1 MSKGTLWIASR
12 FAVRDL
18 KMRKFA
24 SILTILAIASGVA
37 AFTALRLT
45 SLGIRVAAQE
55 VVRRALAGEIIVYGD
70 GLCDLSELVLKNLE
84 RVPGVKRVTPA
95 VLSLSYSRGSMV
107 LMLGVRAEDLG
118 LVVENYYEGEG
129 FGERDKGVAVVDT
142 KFAREKGIRV
152 GEMLFIKSQ
161 ASPIAY
167 PFRVVGIG
175 KVTLEVQGLGGV
187 TSYVVVPLRDAQ
199 RVLNREGYVTM
210 AMLILDDGVSP
221 DAVEESIKLIY
232 PEARIFR
239 REELLEAVS
248 NILSLVDALLLSVTV
263 VGLGVAVLG
272 TANTVMSNVREH
284 ARDIAILRAVGAS
297 KRVVVSTF
305 VLEGLLYGLIGGT
318 AGVAAGVAAASIVG
332 DFVETLGIMEIPLVL
347 DPVLITTCLLASFV
361 VSSLSALYPSLKA
374 GGISPIKV
382 LKNE

>member
-1 MSKGTLWIASR
+1 LSKGTLWIASK

-45 SLGIRVAAQE
+45 SLGIKVAAQE
-55 VVRRALAGEIIVYGD
+55 IVRRALAGEIIVYGD
-70 GLCDLSELVLKNLE
+70 GLCDLSELVLENFE
-84 RVPGVKRVTPA
+84 SVPGIKRVTPA

-118 LVVENYYEGEG
+118 LVIESYPEGGAFREHD
-129 FGERDKGVAVVDT
+129 RGVAVVDT
-142 KFAREKGIRV
+142 KFAYEKGIRV
-152 GEMLFIKSQ
+152 GEILFIKSQ

-199 RVLNREGYVTM
+199 KVLNREGYVTM

-221 DAVEESIKLIY
+221 STVEESIKLLY

-248 NILSLVDALLLSVTV
+248 NILSLVDALLFSVTV

-297 KRVVVSTF
+297 RRIVVSTF

-318 AGVAAGVAAASIVG
+318 VGVTAGIVAAGIVG
-332 DFVETLGIMEIPLVL
+332 DFVETFGIMEIPLVL
-347 DPVLITTCLLASFV
+347 DPALITTCLLTSFA

-374 GGISPIKV
+374 GGISPIEV